1 MQGLQTSCRTYKN
14 PYKTHY
20 SINVNARQQAFLQ
33 HSFFFF
39 TLIFFLGLK
48 NEKYKTLIKEIL
60 SFDLSNQVTMNTI
73 TEMVD
78 QTEHIVKHATWVDGL
93 TREEIGGDIVK
104 KKLLYQQK
112 N

>member
-1 MQGLQTSCRTYKN
+1 MPDNKPSYN
-14 PYKTHY
+14 TH
-20 SINVNARQQAFLQ
+20 
-33 HSFFFF
+33 FFFYF
-39 TLIFFLGLK
+39 NFFFLGLN

-93 TREEIGGDIVK
+93 THEEIGGDIVK